1 MSKKQKVRNTNQFKK
16 KKNQQK
22 NRKKIENAFYVPIF
36 GNPPKINVKHFE
48 ETENFKS
55 FIAKIEKR
63 LFDIKLGNMLVKIT
77 NGVEERQTAEM
88 YNGRVNINET
98 ISSISVQFQSDIFFL
113 EFTPFENG
121 IHLYKIAVL
130 PAYHKKGIGKILMG
144 EIMKIA
150 DELSLEISL
159 IPIPMGGLVPLEKL
173 RAFYKSFGFIKK
185 SNSHY
190 WKYTST
196 SFALNGMEYYQ
207 MAA

>member
-1 MSKKQKVRNTNQFKK
+1 MIKKQKLRNTNQFKK
-16 KKNQQK
+16 KKNKQK
-22 NRKKIENAFYVPIF
+22 TRKKLENSFFVPIF

-55 FIAKIEKR
+55 FIEKIEKS
-63 LFDIKLGNMLVKIT
+63 LSDIKLGNILIRNNNDVI
-77 NGVEERQTAEM
+77 ERQTSEM

-98 ISSISVQFQSDIFFL
+98 ISSISVQFESDIFFL

-130 PAYHKKGIGKILMG
+130 PEYQKNGIGKKLMDEILR
-144 EIMKIA
+144 IV

-159 IPIPMGGLVPLEKL
+159 IPIPMGGLVPMEKL

-190 WKYTST
+190 WKYSST
-196 SFALNGMEYYQ
+196 SLVQNEIEYYQ